1 VAEAEDAE
9 EKGRKNGQEEEE
21 KGRKNG
27 CGRQSLADAF
37 DASWKWEDAFRRF
50 HVAFPG
56 QQTYSAEE
64 TTKMLVERL
73 LTLSGMG
80 LF

>member
-9 EKGRKNGQEEEE
+9 EKGRKNGS
-21 KGRKNG
+21 
-27 CGRQSLADAF
+27 GRQSLADAF
-37 DASWKWEDAFRRF
+37 DASWKWNWKDGRF

-64 TTKMLVERL
+64 TTDMLVRRL
-73 LTLSGMG
+73 ESLSGIG
-80 LF
+80 SF

>member
-9 EKGRKNGQEEEE
+9 EKGRENGS
-21 KGRKNG
+21 
-27 CGRQSLADAF
+27 GRQSLADAF
-37 DASWKWEDAFRRF
+37 DASWKWKDGDAFRRF

-64 TTKMLVERL
+64 TTKMLVGRL
-73 LTLSGMG
+73 QSLSGMG